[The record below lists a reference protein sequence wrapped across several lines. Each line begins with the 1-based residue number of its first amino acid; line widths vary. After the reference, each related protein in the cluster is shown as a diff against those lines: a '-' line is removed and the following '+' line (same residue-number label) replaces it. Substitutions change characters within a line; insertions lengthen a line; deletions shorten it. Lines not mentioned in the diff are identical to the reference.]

1 MQPVFKKGYREPLTM
16 NDLWDIPE
24 SLDAETL
31 SDKFEKAWLAELAL
45 YKTTV
50 KPDTKR
56 IIDGAIMRSALW
68 KLWKAEV
75 FPLSF
80 MFIFSQLCSVFSPFM
95 QQFIIEFVQL
105 RNTSLEQSLA
115 TGIGYAMG
123 LFALQILGTLVSNHF
138 QQTMMM
144 KSMAVGT
151 MVKTAIYRKSLKL
164 APQARQKFGSG
175 QIINLVTTDTMRI
188 QMFMMQAVF
197 VFVLPITLFITIGFL
212 IAAIGW
218 AAVIGISLLLFAV
231 PLQTWLFKKMKVIRA
246 KQAPITDARVKKT
259 TEILNGVRVIKLF
272 NWETSFFRMV
282 QEIRKG
288 ELVQVLTRSVYQALV
303 MTQAQ
308 TIPALCT
315 CLSFVVYGLMN
326 PLSASKVF
334 SSMSWFNQ
342 LRMPLWML
350 PNILNSWAEFNV
362 ALTRVESL
370 LLANE
375 LDEGFA
381 KELPQDSKYAVIVE
395 GGEFSWNGP
404 VYSDNLE
411 APPPPSRDSG
421 GKKKSEKSDAAENKK
436 SPKRASPAIIAP
448 PSSSPASSSL
458 LKNINF
464 KIEKERLT
472 VIVGPVGS
480 GKSSLL
486 NALIGEM
493 QIVQGSISTQDSMA
507 YAAQTAWIQ
516 NATVKDNIV
525 FGAKFDKARYLQV
538 LYNAALL
545 PDLRILKDKDQ
556 TSIGE
561 RGINLS
567 GGQKQRINI
576 ARLMYNDA
584 SIVLL
589 DDPLSAVDAH
599 VGRHLFEK
607 CILENM
613 KGRTRV
619 LVTHQLHFV
628 PQCDYVI
635 FMKDGLIVE
644 QGSYSDLMQAGGG
657 FAEMMKAHG
666 GGGGG
671 HSDNSAPSA
680 QETEQQSLDLEDA
693 FKELQELTAPREDS
707 ADIMTKEDQA
717 VGGVSSQVWWRYIL
731 ACGGVAFCIEAVLL
745 VGLNEGTT
753 VINNL
758 WLTWWTSNAFRWL
771 TNTQYALIYVGLAL
785 LSSVATFAYGYFFA
799 FTGTRASKVMHEK
812 ALERILDCPVYF
824 FDTTPVGRII
834 NRFSADIDAL
844 DNSVASNLRQL
855 ASTAS
860 TTVATFAVMII
871 ALPVFAAAVVPAMIV
886 YWFVQDIYRRTA
898 RELKRLS
905 STARSPLYN
914 NFGETLT
921 GVATIRAYRDQERFI
936 WRNDVATNVSNSPQY
951 YLNTAGNWLSIRLQ
965 LLGSILVAFAAILG
979 ITSNALSATLFGLCL
994 TYSLSITQ
1002 TLASM
1007 VQSFTQCEISMNS
1020 AERVEHYAY
1029 RVETEKDD
1037 AKTREPPKNW
1047 PVSGTIAFSNVT
1059 MRYAPKLPVV
1069 LDAVSFD
1076 VRDREKIGIV
1086 GRTGSGKS
1094 SLMQALFRIVQ
1105 TEGSICVDGIDIS
1118 TLALRSV
1125 RTALAI
1131 IPQDPVVFSGS
1142 FRTNMDPF
1150 GEHSDADLWDALE
1163 RAGLKRKVERQDEKL
1178 DANVDAGGE
1187 NLSVGERQLLCLAR
1201 AMLKKPKILI
1211 MDEATANVDM
1221 ETDSVIQKSLR
1232 EEFRD
1237 TTILTIAHRLNTIMD
1252 YDRVLVLDHG
1262 KVAEF
1267 DSPRA
1272 LVADESTIFHSLVM
1286 GTGETNAEMC
1296 FTAPFDPNSYSNA
1309 HEVIVTDVHL
1319 SLTTDFVQKI
1329 LLGSVRHTCRV
1340 ETDGADKLVLDT
1352 KNLVIESATVDGVAA
1367 TFSLGESHACY
1378 GAPLS
1383 VPLRAG
1389 LKAGDNVEV
1398 EIKYRTIEGGCLAAQ
1413 WLEPSQTVGKQ
1424 HPYLF
1429 TQCQPIYARTLAPLP
1444 DSPFIKLKYTAEIK
1458 CPSHL
1463 RALMSAVPVE
1473 ETIAGNVKTCKFTQQ
1488 ISIPSYLIAL
1498 AVGNIEGRRVGPRST
1513 VWSEPEVVEAA
1524 AWEFADTELFV
1535 KTGEEILTPYVW
1547 GVYDLLVLPASFPYG
1562 GMENPCL
1569 TFVTPSLLAGDR
1581 SLVDVVAH
1589 EIAHSWMGNLVTSAS
1604 WEHFWLNE
1612 GFTMFVERRIVSRLH
1627 GEPARHFSAL
1637 LGVKALQESVDHYE
1651 QSGTPEYTRLVQDLK
1666 NVDPDDAFSSVPYE
1680 KGYHLLHY
1688 LEGIL
1693 GGIDVFDGFLKNHVE
1708 TFSHKSITS
1717 FQFKDNLYAYFE
1729 KTYGQEKVDILNTV
1743 DWDTWFYS
1751 HGMPP
1756 VKNEFDE
1763 TLANACKTLANRW
1776 TEFARSNANEHT
1788 FSASDIT
1795 SFSTN
1800 QTNVFLET
1808 LQTAAGI
1815 EKFSVQVLDAMDSV
1829 YNLTKVRNC
1838 EIRSRWQELN
1848 LACGREEIFPEVVDL
1863 ITTMGR
1869 MKYVR
1874 PLYRALRKCSPAG
1887 EKLAR
1892 ETFSKHKGFYH
1903 PICTAMVEK
1912 DLA

>member
-1 MQPVFKKGYREPLTM
+1 MHTIQTKGPLSGTDIHSKPSTAGRGTVPNGTPSDTPDAHKEHGGSFLGMTGAGPCPKADSSLLSKLVFQWMQPVFKKGYREPLTM

-24 SLDAETL
+24 SLDAEIL

-45 YKTTV
+45 YKLTV

-56 IIDGAIMRSALW
+56 VIDGGIMRSALW

-105 RNTSLEQSLA
+105 RNTSLEQPLA

-144 KSMAVGT
+144 KSMAVST

-197 VFVLPITLFITIGFL
+197 VFVLPITLIITIGFL

-246 KQAPITDARVKKT
+246 KQAPITDSRVKKT

-282 QEIRKG
+282 QEIRQG

-315 CLSFVVYGLMN
+315 CVSFVVYGLMN

-381 KELPQDSKYAVIVE
+381 TQLPQDSKYAVVVE

-411 APPPPSRDSG
+411 APPPPPPSSRGSG
-421 GKKKSEKSDAAENKK
+421 GKRNGNFVKSDAEKP
-436 SPKRASPAIIAP
+436 PKRASPAITAP
-448 PSSSPASSSL
+448 PSTPASSL

-516 NATVKDNIV
+516 NATVKDNII
-525 FGAKFDKARYLQV
+525 FGAKFDKTRYLQV

-584 SIVLL
+584 KIVLL

-628 PQCDYVI
+628 PQCDHVI

-644 QGSYSDLMQAGGG
+644 QGSYSDLMHAGGG

-666 GGGGG
+666 GGGAE
-671 HSDNSAPSA
+671 HSAAPST
-680 QETEQQSLDLEDA
+680 QETEQQSLDLEAA
-693 FKELQELTAPREDS
+693 FKELQELTAPRQDS
-707 ADIMTKEDQA
+707 SDIMTKEDQA

-758 WLTWWTSNAFRWL
+758 WLTWWTSNAFQWL

-812 ALERILDCPVYF
+812 ALERILACPVYF

-860 TTVATFAVMII
+860 NTVATFTVMII

-965 LLGSILVAFAAILG
+965 LLGSLLVAFAAILG

-1002 TLASM
+1002 TLANM

-1047 PVSGTIAFSNVT
+1047 PASGTIAFSEVT
-1059 MRYAPKLPVV
+1059 MRYAPTLPVV

-1076 VRDREKIGIV
+1076 VRDREKVGIV

-1094 SLMQALFRIVQ
+1094 SLMQALFRIAQ
-1105 TEGSICVDGIDIS
+1105 TEGSICVDGVDIS
-1118 TLALRSV
+1118 TLALKSV

-1150 GEHSDADLWDALE
+1150 AEHTDADLWDALE
-1163 RAGLKRKVERQDEKL
+1163 RAGLKRKVESQDEKL
-1178 DANVDAGGE
+1178 DANVDAGGD

-1286 GTGETNAEMC
+1286 GTGETNAE
-1296 FTAPFDPNSYSNA
+1296 
-1309 HEVIVTDVHL
+1309 
-1319 SLTTDFVQKI
+1319 
-1329 LLGSVRHTCRV
+1329 
-1340 ETDGADKLVLDT
+1340 VL
-1352 KNLVIESATVDGVAA
+1352 K
-1367 TFSLGESHACY
+1367 
-1378 GAPLS
+1378 
-1383 VPLRAG
+1383 
-1389 LKAGDNVEV
+1389 K
-1398 EIKYRTIEGGCLAAQ
+1398 
-1413 WLEPSQTVGKQ
+1413 
-1424 HPYLF
+1424 
-1429 TQCQPIYARTLAPLP
+1429 
-1444 DSPFIKLKYTAEIK
+1444 
-1458 CPSHL
+1458 
-1463 RALMSAVPVE
+1463 M
-1473 ETIAGNVKTCKFTQQ
+1473 
-1488 ISIPSYLIAL
+1488 
-1498 AVGNIEGRRVGPRST
+1498 
-1513 VWSEPEVVEAA
+1513 
-1524 AWEFADTELFV
+1524 
-1535 KTGEEILTPYVW
+1535 
-1547 GVYDLLVLPASFPYG
+1547 VL
-1562 GMENPCL
+1562 
-1569 TFVTPSLLAGDR
+1569 
-1581 SLVDVVAH
+1581 
-1589 EIAHSWMGNLVTSAS
+1589 
-1604 WEHFWLNE
+1604 
-1612 GFTMFVERRIVSRLH
+1612 
-1627 GEPARHFSAL
+1627 
-1637 LGVKALQESVDHYE
+1637 
-1651 QSGTPEYTRLVQDLK
+1651 
-1666 NVDPDDAFSSVPYE
+1666 
-1680 KGYHLLHY
+1680 
-1688 LEGIL
+1688 
-1693 GGIDVFDGFLKNHVE
+1693 
-1708 TFSHKSITS
+1708 
-1717 FQFKDNLYAYFE
+1717 
-1729 KTYGQEKVDILNTV
+1729 
-1743 DWDTWFYS
+1743 
-1751 HGMPP
+1751 
-1756 VKNEFDE
+1756 
-1763 TLANACKTLANRW
+1763 
-1776 TEFARSNANEHT
+1776 
-1788 FSASDIT
+1788 
-1795 SFSTN
+1795 
-1800 QTNVFLET
+1800 
-1808 LQTAAGI
+1808 
-1815 EKFSVQVLDAMDSV
+1815 
-1829 YNLTKVRNC
+1829 
-1838 EIRSRWQELN
+1838 
-1848 LACGREEIFPEVVDL
+1848 
-1863 ITTMGR
+1863 
-1869 MKYVR
+1869 
-1874 PLYRALRKCSPAG
+1874 
-1887 EKLAR
+1887 
-1892 ETFSKHKGFYH
+1892 
-1903 PICTAMVEK
+1903 
-1912 DLA
+1912 